1 MERFWQAVAAV
12 MVAVILWIIV
22 DRQGKDF
29 ALVLSLLVCSL
40 VLAVMGRFLEPVVD
54 LLRQLQT
61 LGKLESQWLS
71 ILLKASGIGLIVEI
85 TSMICTDAGN
95 KAMGKAVQI
104 LGTSVIL
111 WLSIPLVNGL
121 MDLLQQIL
129 GGI

>member
-71 ILLKASGIGLIVEI
+71 ILLKAAGIGLIVEI

-95 KAMGKAVQI
+95 KAMGKVLQI
-104 LGTSVIL
+104 LGTAVIL

>member
-22 DRQGKDF
+22 DRHGKDF
-29 ALVLSLLVCSL
+29 ALVLSLLVCCL

-71 ILLKASGIGLIVEI
+71 ILLKAAGIGLVVEI